1 MHVHGTLLNEL
12 DKLRQEPKVQ
22 AFLRPLNIE
31 WKHTVPHA
39 PWAGGLYE
47 RLISIFKS
55 IFRVA
60 VGKQLLDSSEMTTVA
75 IEIEAI
81 INSRPL
87 TIIDDETMQP
97 LRPMDFLSSQ
107 GYAVSPLPIRRE
119 HSRDYLLNYWK
130 EGAII
135 ADEFWEKWQTQ
146 YLQTLRDR
154 KQREHKGP
162 HADCLGAHRSSTQR
176 MLASGAHHQ
185 HQSKQ
190 TVPSRGPEYR
200 TRR

>member
-97 LRPMDFLSSQ
+97 LRSMDFLSSQ